1 LKDHQFFWKLC
12 FIVPHRKIWLEKYL
26 EWKQT
31 PLEIIEDNHFLR
43 LTENGVKIRLVEID
57 QAKISVDTAEDLEEV
72 RLLMKEDRLI
82 EEYI

>member
-1 LKDHQFFWKLC
+1 
-12 FIVPHRKIWLEKYL
+12 VPHRKIWLEKYL